1 MESKYDWT
9 SKMTA
14 HEYNLL
20 REYCKDKGY
29 VEFEKNLAYKEG
41 ESDICYEYGKRIEN
55 NVHIR
60 ISTYKSNFMHSRTK
74 YYIIEAKLIAFNLN
88 VLGISDKVEIAK
100 CISDV
105 SELITIE
112 NLAERAKTL
121 ARTAKII

>member
-1 MESKYDWT
+1 MESKYDWA
-9 SKMTA
+9 SKMTP

-20 REYCKDKGY
+20 REYCNDKGY
-29 VEFEKNLAYKEG
+29 IEFEKNLAYKDS
-41 ESDICYEYGKRIEN
+41 ESDVCYDYGKIIEN

-60 ISTYKSNFMHSRTK
+60 ISTYKSNFVYSRTQ

-88 VLGISDKVEIAK
+88 VLGINDKVEIVK

-105 SELITIE
+105 SELIAIE
-112 NLAERAKTL
+112 HLAERVKTL

>member
-9 SKMTA
+9 SKMTS

-20 REYCKDKGY
+20 REYCKDKEY

-55 NVHIR
+55 NVYIR
-60 ISTYKSNFMHSRTK
+60 ISTYKSSFVHSHTK
-74 YYIIEAKLIAFNLN
+74 YYIIEAKLTAFNLN
-88 VLGISDKVEIAK
+88 VLGVSDKVEIAK

-112 NLAERAKTL
+112 HLAERAKTL
-121 ARTAKII
+121 AKTAKII

>member
-9 SKMTA
+9 SKMTP

-20 REYCKDKGY
+20 RDYCNAKGY

-41 ESDICYEYGKRIEN
+41 ESDICYEYGKVIEN
-55 NVHIR
+55 NIHIR
-60 ISTYKSNFMHSRTK
+60 ISTYKTTFLYSRTQ
-74 YYIIEAKLIAFNLN
+74 YYIIEAKLTAFNLN
-88 VLGISDKVEIAK
+88 VLGVNDKVEITK

-112 NLAERAKTL
+112 QLAERAKTL
-121 ARTAKII
+121 AKTAKII